1 MNVKSL
7 FIAAGILGGTAVV
20 FGAFGAH
27 ALKEALDPETLNSF
41 NTGVRYQMWHAL
53 ALLALAASPVKI
65 KQLKTIARFWL
76 FGVLLFS
83 GSIYLLSIDELMNIN
98 LSFLGPITPLGG
110 LALIVAWIMLIVSA
124 LKIKE

>member
-1 MNVKSL
+1 MNARSL
-7 FIAAGILGGTAVV
+7 LITAGILGGTAVV

-27 ALKEALDPETLNSF
+27 ALKEALDPYSLNSF
-41 NTGVRYQMWHAL
+41 NTAVRYQMWHAL

-65 KQLKTIARFWL
+65 KQLKNIARLWL

-83 GSIYLLSIDELMNIN
+83 GSIYLLSIDELMNVN

>member
-1 MNVKSL
+1 MNARSL
-7 FIAAGILGGTAVV
+7 LITAGILGGTAVV

-27 ALKEALDPETLNSF
+27 ALKEALDPDSLNSF
-41 NTGVRYQMWHAL
+41 NTAVRYQMWHAL

-65 KQLKTIARFWL
+65 KQLKNIARLWL

-83 GSIYLLSIDELMNIN
+83 GSIYLLSIDELMNVN

>member
-1 MNVKSL
+1 M
-7 FIAAGILGGTAVV
+7 AGILGGTAVV

-27 ALKEALDPETLNSF
+27 ALKEALDPESLNSF

-65 KQLKTIARFWL
+65 KQLKTIAQFWL

-83 GSIYLLSIDELMNIN
+83 GSIYLLSIDELMNVN